1 MKYQEIKKILKKSQ
15 ADNLETIINE
25 NDQEIHK

>member
-1 MKYQEIKKILKKSQ
+1 MKYQEIKKVSKNSQ

-25 NDQEIHK
+25 NDQKIHK

>member
-1 MKYQEIKKILKKSQ
+1 MKYQEIKKVLKNSQ

-25 NDQEIHK
+25 NDQKIHK